1 MKERIEEIRKW
12 TKMTQ
17 RDFAEALGISPASL
31 SSIFNGRTSPT
42 NNHVQAIHRRFPEIN
57 IQWLLFNEGEM
68 FLPHEKNTPADASA
82 EGADLRSAEGQSKRV
97 VEAVAHGSGS
107 SVVSGAEAQ
116 LQAADGGT
124 GQMVIRETVKY
135 VDKPQRRITEI
146 RVFYDD
152 GTYDT
157 FSGKRE

>member
-1 MKERIEEIRKW
+1 
-12 TKMTQ
+12 MTQ

-42 NNHVQAIHRRFPEIN
+42 NNHVQAIHRRFPQIN

-68 FLPHEKNTPADASA
+68 FLTDEKGDPSGATVQGAVHADAEGKPKSDADASA
-82 EGADLRSAEGQSKRV
+82 HVLGDSADAPVQSVEGKAGP
-97 VEAVAHGSGS
+97 
-107 SVVSGAEAQ
+107 
-116 LQAADGGT
+116 
-124 GQMVIRETVKY
+124 MVIRETVKY

-157 FSGKRE
+157 FSGKRD